1 MKIDK
6 KGYVILTPKES
17 DTIIDLLYILGAMS
31 GGLEDD
37 FNKDC
42 EKAQKIAERIHIL
55 TLKDE

>member
-6 KGYVILTPKES
+6 KGYVILTPKER
-17 DTIIDLLYILGAMS
+17 DTIIDLLYTLGAMIGAS
-31 GGLEDD
+31 DDD

-42 EKAQKIAERIHIL
+42 EKAQKIAERIQIL